1 VHGRGVSWGGRGS
14 KVRSWGFGGVFGSSM
29 RGANS
34 GRAVKRAVY
43 RTVWDGRGTDKHRL
57 QHRSQH
63 RAPEPDPRQTEGEAR
78 VLPPLLPVLAHLR

>member
-1 VHGRGVSWGGRGS
+1 LGREREQSPELGVWRGLR
-14 KVRSWGFGGVFGSSM
+14 VEYE
-29 RGANS
+29 GANS

-63 RAPEPDPRQTEGEAR
+63 RAAEPDPRQTEGETR